1 MRTHRV
7 KPRQPSRVRVCPG
20 LRLTLN
26 SGSARRPTDSG
37 VRYTPDTSTVTP
49 ASLHGLTQDLT
60 IFSQLSIRCDLI
72 VVELKH
78 CHESLLRRVDRADG
92 LHALLALGLL
102 VEQLLLAGDVATVA
116 LGEHG
121 LADGRDLRR
130 GDDRR
135 PDGRLDAHLELRT
148 WDELLEL
155 ARHALA
161 KVEGGVPV
169 NNRREGRRVLARDE
183 NVQPHE
189 IPM

>member
-49 ASLHGLTQDLT
+49 ASLALT
-60 IFSQLSIRCDLI
+60 IFSQFSIRCDLI

-78 CHESLLRRVDRADG
+78 GHESLLRHVDRADG

-102 VEQLLLAGDVATVA
+102 VEQLLLAGDVAPVA
-116 LGEHG
+116 LGEHV

-130 GDDRR
+130 GD
-135 PDGRLDAHLELRT
+135 
-148 WDELLEL
+148 
-155 ARHALA
+155 
-161 KVEGGVPV
+161 
-169 NNRREGRRVLARDE
+169 
-183 NVQPHE
+183 
-189 IPM
+189 PM